1 MTDTSAPTT
10 RFSATLLA
18 EGWLN
23 VTVLPAPIEKLCQ
36 LAAILAVAWLMV
48 MLLPLWLM
56 VALPP
61 TTVPPV
67 GSVCA

>member
-23 VTVLPAPIEKLCQ
+23 MTVLPAPIEKLCQ
-36 LAAILAVAWLMV
+36 SAAILAVVWLIV
-48 MLLPLWLM
+48 MLLPL
-56 VALPP
+56 
-61 TTVPPV
+61 
-67 GSVCA
+67 